1 MSEIGRFDVIVVGA
15 GSSGCALAARLSED
29 PARKVLLVE
38 AGPRFAGIDAYP
50 PELRYSAM
58 FGAGVPGHP
67 NNWNF
72 DATLREGVR
81 QPLPRGK
88 VVGGSSAVNGTIF
101 SRGLPQDFDGWAAE
115 GNPAWSF
122 AEVLPFFV
130 RQERDGD
137 FGGAHHGDGGPIPV
151 SRVNS
156 ADWTP
161 VSDAFNR
168 ACRELGYGEDADVN
182 APGSLGVGALPL
194 NNVDGVRINSAV
206 AYLDP
211 AADRPNLTVMPDTMV
226 ERVLIEG
233 KGATGIAVR
242 RGGETI
248 AIHGGEVVLSAGAIK
263 SPHLL
268 MLSGIGPGG
277 MLSAAGIRVLHE
289 MPLVGREFTDHCT
302 VHLPMR
308 VRGDERMNVD
318 PTKRAMTEVALHYT
332 AAGSS
337 VHSDMMLMQNVV
349 PINVAALQQASLF
362 QKLRG
367 LAKGVAQL
375 SWAKLGDQLLRQWDL
390 AITIILMRG
399 NSRGEISLA
408 SADPSAAPVLDY
420 HYLEDAEDLRRLR
433 EALRLAA
440 RIVASEPYR
449 AMGAERTILSDAA
462 LGSDA
467 ALDQHLR
474 AHCGTSIHMASSCR
488 MGTSIDNSVVDQQ
501 CRVHGVA
508 GLRVVDTSI
517 MPTVVRRCPNATAVM
532 IGERAAAFFS

>member
-1 MSEIGRFDVIVVGA
+1 MSQSGRYDVIVVGA

-29 PARKVLLVE
+29 PARNVLLVE
-38 AGPRFAGIDAYP
+38 AGPRFIGVDAYP
-50 PELRYSAM
+50 PELRYGAM

-72 DATLREGVR
+72 DAQLREGVR

-101 SRGLPQDFDGWAAE
+101 SRGLPQDFDGWAAL
-115 GNPAWSF
+115 GNPDWSF
-122 AEVLPFFV
+122 EQVLPCYV
-130 RQERDGD
+130 RLERDLD
-137 FGGAHHGDGGPIPV
+137 FAGAHHGGTGPIPV
-151 SRVNS
+151 SRVAS
-156 ADWTP
+156 SEWTP
-161 VSDAFNR
+161 VSAAFAA
-168 ACRELGYGEDADVN
+168 ACKELGFGEDADVN
-182 APGSLGVGALPL
+182 APELIGLGALPL
-194 NNVDGVRINSAV
+194 NNVGGVRINSAL

-211 AADRPNLTVMPDTMV
+211 AAGRPNLTVMPDTLV
-226 ERVLIEG
+226 ERVLFEG
-233 KGATGIAVR
+233 KRAIGIAAR
-242 RGGETI
+242 RSGEAI
-248 AIHGGEVVLSAGAIK
+248 ALHAGEVVLSAGAVK

-268 MLSGIGPGG
+268 MLSGLGPAST
-277 MLSAAGIRVLHE
+277 LSAAGIAVLHE

-318 PTKRAMTEVALHYT
+318 PSKRAMTEVALHYT
-332 AAGSS
+332 AEGSS

-362 QKLRG
+362 DKLRG

-390 AITIILMRG
+390 AITIILMQG
-399 NSRGEISLA
+399 NSRGEITLA
-408 SADPSAAPVLDY
+408 SADPAVAPVLDY
-420 HYLEDAEDLRRLR
+420 NYLDDPEDLRRLR
-433 EALRLAA
+433 EAMRLAA
-440 RIVASEPYR
+440 RIVASGPYR
-449 AMGAERTILSDAA
+449 AIGAERSILSDALLA
-462 LGSDA
+462 SDA

-474 AHCGTSIHMASSCR
+474 THCGTSIHMASSCR
-488 MGTSIDNSVVDQQ
+488 MGTSIDNSVVDQH